1 MCLTPDVIS
10 LAFLI
15 SIILSICRI
24 CDTYYTRNS
33 EIQHLLDEREE
44 LLKLELKMQEQ
55 EFQSQ
60 NTTPSPTLNNASPNG
75 SDTPVASPQIN
86 QGEDAVT
93 DPLAVGYINDQHSRT
108 IAGSSPGNFSLP
120 SSSRFAGASL
130 AAIPEASYQ
139 AFGESEGS
147 SSTDPTASLSP
158 ESAFLLSS
166 TEMHANLA
174 MVTDGSRYTPGQ
186 VVDHSQLPPYSP
198 SNQRTMAG
206 HSHESNDIRLSE
218 YVKGETRAQDMKD
231 SGGF

>member
-1 MCLTPDVIS
+1 MIS
-10 LAFLI
+10 LAFLV

-60 NTTPSPTLNNASPNG
+60 NTTPSPTLDNARPNNSNMPM
-75 SDTPVASPQIN
+75 PSPQAMH
-86 QGEDAVT
+86 EEEAAT
-93 DPLAVGYINDQHSRT
+93 DPLAVGYVDNQHSRT
-108 IAGSSPGNFSLP
+108 IAGPSSGNFCVP
-120 SSSRFAGASL
+120 SSSRFEGASL

-139 AFGESEGS
+139 SFREPEGS
-147 SSTDPTASLSP
+147 ASTDPTASLPP

-186 VVDHSQLPPYSP
+186 AVDHSQLPPYSP
-198 SNQRTMAG
+198 GNQRTMAG
-206 HSHESNDIRLSE
+206 HGHESNDIRLSE

-231 SGGF
+231 SEGF